1 MEQKTKS
8 KGLVARILGEQPTTV
23 QKNFVRLMLLTLLL
37 WPIGFF
43 VSIFF
48 FWDASIQSS
57 IDEICRWGATL
68 TIWLYPIY
76 LIPLIRLWFKFSK
89 KLGRTWLFFF
99 CPFVPVVV
107 ICLFLA
113 FTSSLSEISER
124 KPEYDPLTY
133 KCLNKTYALDVN
145 HAYYWDEILEGANPS
160 TFKVLGHHYATDLHH
175 VWYNDI
181 IIEGADPATFVVP
194 YGDISDLAHF
204 ALSHLAHD
212 AHDYYMGD
220 RPLHVANMGSFRL
233 IDDNWALD
241 SLQVYYIGIYESE
254 EKKAVPVGDYRTFKA
269 LNTFYAVDAKC
280 VYYKNNI
287 VEGADPA
294 SFAVLKGEY
303 HYAKDKNRVY
313 CEAYGSSIR
322 DLNTLKH
329 KNMEQAGLGNAFHT
343 DCTTVYNPKLMTM
356 PEGTDFAT
364 IHRVEGYW
372 FADSKHVY
380 YENRLLPG
388 ANPTT
393 FVIFPSHYVQEDRYF
408 VSGDFSCIDYS
419 DSDYS
424 HDGNHVYYR
433 DSLMPDADIA
443 SFICGYDCVAGQ
455 SFAFDKNRY
464 YQGTPNPRIEKLR
477 QGKFIISR
485 LREFI
490 IRTLDTLPLR

>member
-8 KGLVARILGEQPTTV
+8 KGLVAHILGEQPTTV
-23 QKNFVRLMLLTLLL
+23 QKKTLVSLMLLALLL

-48 FWDASIQSS
+48 WDAPIRSS
-57 IDEICRWGATL
+57 IDKICRWGATL
-68 TIWLYPIY
+68 TIGLYPIY
-76 LIPLIRLWFKFSK
+76 LFPLIRLWFKLSK
-89 KLGRTWLFFF
+89 KVGKTRLFYL
-99 CPFVPVVV
+99 CPLIPVAVFL
-107 ICLFLA
+107 LFLTFA
-113 FTSSLSEISER
+113 SSPYTER
-124 KPEYDPLTY
+124 KPEGYDPSTY
-133 KCLNKTYALDVN
+133 KRLNKTYALDVN

-160 TFKVLGHHYATDLHH
+160 TFKVLGHHYATDMHH

-181 IIEGADPATFVVP
+181 IIEGADPATFVVQDD
-194 YGDISDLAHF
+194 DISDLAHE

-212 AHDYYMGD
+212 AHDYYRRD
-220 RPLHVANMGSFRL
+220 QPLHVANMGCFRL

-343 DCTTVYNPKLMTM
+343 DGTTVYNPKLMTM

-388 ANPTT
+388 ANPKT
-393 FVIFPSHYVQEDRYF
+393 FVIFPSYYVHDDY
-408 VSGDFSCIDYS
+408 VSDNNLDTE
-419 DSDYS
+419 YS

-433 DSLMPDADIA
+433 DSLMSDADIA
-443 SFICGYDCVAGQ
+443 SFICGYDFVADQ

>member
-8 KGLVARILGEQPTTV
+8 KGLVARILGERPTTV
-23 QKNFVRLMLLTLLL
+23 QKNFVRLMLITLLL

-48 FWDASIQSS
+48 FWDEPIQSS

-76 LIPLIRLWFKFSK
+76 LVLLIRLWFKFSK
-89 KLGRTWLFFF
+89 KLGRTWLFYF
-99 CPFVPVVV
+99 CPFVPVAV

-113 FTSSLSEISER
+113 FTSIISER
-124 KPEYDPLTY
+124 KPEYDPSTY

-160 TFKVLGHHYATDLHH
+160 TFKVLGHHYATDMHH
-175 VWYNDI
+175 VWYNSI
-181 IIEGADPATFVVP
+181 MIEGADPATFAVQDD
-194 YGDISDLAHF
+194 DISDLAHE

-212 AHDYYMGD
+212 AHDYYRRGQ
-220 RPLHVANMGSFRL
+220 PLNVANMGSFRL

-241 SLQVYYIGIYESE
+241 SLQVYYISIYESE

-269 LNTFYAVDAKC
+269 LNTFYAVDSKY

-343 DCTTVYNPKLMTM
+343 DGTTVYNPELMTM

-433 DSLMPDADIA
+433 DSLMSDADIA

-485 LREFI
+485 LREFVN
-490 IRTLDTLPLR
+490 RTLDTLHLR